1 MGFTETVKWLSVY
14 WTTVLAIFVFTC
26 LFIMTGYA
34 CIIYIYGVHDVH
46 VRNPM
51 NDSRRNVNTQRIYP
65 VNGYS
70 CV

>member
-26 LFIMTGYA
+26 LCIMTGYA
-34 CIIYIYGVHDVH
+34 CRIYIYGVQDVH

-51 NDSRRNVNTQRIYP
+51 NEPRRNVNTQRIYP